1 MPSGVAA
8 PTGETMTS
16 SPHPLQD
23 GSLDPLA
30 LLRRSRGDNDL
41 RDTKLRLLWL
51 RQREPE
57 ARVRTRLVSLDE
69 RGVVMSARIV
79 LPNGGGTSAH
89 AASTLEAG
97 EIDRIVVETEMR
109 AIAGALDALGYIV
122 LDSAGST
129 ETAAADMAPTPEPA
143 PAPAEPRRQPP
154 GHVQAIR
161 SLRDREHP
169 APMAGPEDPRP
180 ATESEDRPQPVEPTP
195 SRSPQRGPAPVDRH
209 PSPTETAPVDL
220 SERRRAAPPE
230 LAPPPIPAMDED
242 ADPEL
247 EDISWT
253 AFWTWAREAYQ
264 IGSRGQV
271 EKLLGMPVD
280 RESPGQLRQMLIAH
294 FEGRSGDES

>member
-1 MPSGVAA
+1 
-8 PTGETMTS
+8 MT
-16 SPHPLQD
+16 PPPPPLQD

-30 LLRRSRGDNDL
+30 LLRRSRGDNDP

-57 ARVRTRLVSLDE
+57 ARVRTKLVSLDE
-69 RGVVMSARIV
+69 RGVVMSARIE
-79 LPNGGGTSAH
+79 LPGGGGTSAH
-89 AASTLEAG
+89 AASTIADGAIERA
-97 EIDRIVVETEMR
+97 IVETELR

-122 LDSAGST
+122 I
-129 ETAAADMAPTPEPA
+129 ETDQATQSDTPDT
-143 PAPAEPRRQPP
+143 PAPAEPAVTETPRRQPP

-161 SLRDREHP
+161 ALRERS
-169 APMAGPEDPRP
+169 APVAGPDDPRIQ
-180 ATESEDRPQPVEPTP
+180 EDAEARPQPVEPTP

-209 PSPTETAPVDL
+209 PSPPDTAPVDL

-230 LAPPPIPAMDED
+230 PVQPPPSPSDDD

-253 AFWTWAREAYQ
+253 AFWTWARDTYQ
-264 IGSRGQV
+264 IWSRGQV

-294 FEGRSGDES
+294 FDGGSSDES

>member
-1 MPSGVAA
+1 MPARNAV

-16 SPHPLQD
+16 SSHPLQD

-69 RGVVMSARIV
+69 RAVVMLARID

-89 AASTLEAG
+89 AAAPVEAG
-97 EIDRIVVETEMR
+97 AIDQIVAETELR
-109 AIAGALDALGYIV
+109 ALAGALDALGYIV
-122 LDSAGST
+122 TDTDTGA
-129 ETAAADMAPTPEPA
+129 EPA
-143 PAPAEPRRQPP
+143 RPEGDILEERATAEAPRRQPP

-161 SLRDREHP
+161 SLRDREQP
-169 APMAGPEDPRP
+169 APVAGPEDPR
-180 ATESEDRPQPVEPTP
+180 TRREIEDRRQPAEPTP
-195 SRSPQRGPAPVDRH
+195 SRSPQRGPAPVDRN
-209 PSPTETAPVDL
+209 PAPPETAPVDL
-220 SERRRAAPPE
+220 SERRRAAPAEPT
-230 LAPPPIPAMDED
+230 APMPPADD

-253 AFWTWAREAYQ
+253 AFWTWARETYQ

-294 FEGRSGDES
+294 FEGGSGDES

>member
-1 MPSGVAA
+1 
-8 PTGETMTS
+8 MTS
-16 SPHPLQD
+16 PPPPLQD

-30 LLRRSRGDNDL
+30 LLRRSRGDNEP

-57 ARVRTRLVSLDE
+57 ARVRTKLVSLDD
-69 RGVVMSARIV
+69 RGVVMSARIE
-79 LPNGGGTSAH
+79 LPGGGSTSAH
-89 AASTLEAG
+89 AASPVTDGAIERV
-97 EIDRIVVETEMR
+97 IVETELR

-122 LDSAGST
+122 IDSGQATMPPEPSSQPDPEST
-129 ETAAADMAPTPEPA
+129 EP
-143 PAPAEPRRQPP
+143 PRRQPP

-161 SLRDREHP
+161 ALRERERATP
-169 APMAGPEDPRP
+169 EAGPEDPRIH
-180 ATESEDRPQPVEPTP
+180 EDAEARPQPVEPTP
-195 SRSPQRGPAPVDRH
+195 SRSPQRGPAPVDRR
-209 PSPTETAPVDL
+209 PSTVETAPVDL

-230 LAPPPIPAMDED
+230 QVNPPAPVADDD

-253 AFWTWAREAYQ
+253 AFWQWARDTYQ

-271 EKLLGMPVD
+271 EKLLGVPVD

-294 FEGRSGDES
+294 FDGGSSDES